1 MRLTQ
6 KGWSLFYIG
15 CRRVVGRLRQS
26 SASLHPP
33 SGTSFLRE
41 PLTRPRPATLCR
53 SLPATTQLFPG
64 AVRAEKN
71 RRCHFLVT
79 KRPQLKRYP
88 QARRTIFSKTCSEQF
103 LRRKAAAYIHKV
115 AQDAGLEERSSLNSI
130 MSSIENRMPLISEF
144 QLW

>member
-1 MRLTQ
+1 MPDAIRSTISSGNHLRVFSVYISLLISRVRPVHSFFEKKSIRENPSQIFTNLYLRLTKKRLTQ

-53 SLPATTQLFPG
+53 SLPATTQL
-64 AVRAEKN
+64 
-71 RRCHFLVT
+71 T
-79 KRPQLKRYP
+79 
-88 QARRTIFSKTCSEQF
+88 
-103 LRRKAAAYIHKV
+103 
-115 AQDAGLEERSSLNSI
+115 SL
-130 MSSIENRMPLISEF
+130 PVF
-144 QLW
+144 QQQVPYFESACAWTLLYKQHTS